1 MDLKGDVNLK
11 EKNVKTDFFYS
22 LVFNSICIYMNN
34 YNAQIVD
41 RNNLL
46 DKDDTGFSCILDKKG
61 MLEM

>member
-1 MDLKGDVNLK
+1 M
-11 EKNVKTDFFYS
+11 T
-22 LVFNSICIYMNN
+22 N

-46 DKDDTGFSCILDKKG
+46 HKEYQHNLLHKDDTGFSCILDKKG

>member
-1 MDLKGDVNLK
+1 
-11 EKNVKTDFFYS
+11 
-22 LVFNSICIYMNN
+22 MNN

-46 DKDDTGFSCILDKKG
+46 HKYDTCFSCILDKKG

>member
-1 MDLKGDVNLK
+1 M
-11 EKNVKTDFFYS
+11 Y
-22 LVFNSICIYMNN
+22 IYMNN

-46 DKDDTGFSCILDKKG
+46 HKDDTGFSCILDKKG